1 MKRCPQ
7 CNFVYSGADQ
17 FCDLDGTK
25 LVEADLPLA
34 DREPLDHDGE
44 PLDHKVHA
52 NKETT
57 PIQPGQIWKIA
68 VIGLV
73 AGVAIGS
80 LLFLVY
86 YEMTRQP
93 RGQSANASS
102 ANPGVAKQQMP
113 VSTSRPSLTVTASP
127 DASPSPS
134 PRPSPAPRQD
144 SAKVELSS
152 SPIST
157 SSTDKTRRVP
167 ITIRLVDGRSIE
179 ADKVWEGREG
189 IWYRRGGIVTLLDR
203 KQVKTIERAGQSA
216 TPSPSTQPSPETV
229 SSPRH

>member
-7 CNFVYSGADQ
+7 CNFVYGDADR
-17 FCDLDGTK
+17 FCDLDGTL
-25 LVEADLPLA
+25 LVEADLPIT
-34 DREPLDHDGE
+34 DGE
-44 PLDHKVHA
+44 PPLQNILPVKG
-52 NKETT
+52 TT
-57 PIQPGQIWKIA
+57 PIQPVKNWKIA

-73 AGVAIGS
+73 ASVAIGS

-86 YEMTRQP
+86 YGMTRQP
-93 RGQSANASS
+93 RGQSANASA

-113 VSTSRPSLTVTASP
+113 VSTLRPSPTATTSP
-127 DASPSPS
+127 AASPSPS
-134 PRPSPAPRQD
+134 PTPSPASRQD
-144 SAKVELSS
+144 SARVELSS
-152 SPIST
+152 NPIST
-157 SSTDKTRRVP
+157 SSTDKNKRVP

-179 ADKVWEGREG
+179 ADEVWEGREG

-229 SSPRH
+229 SSPKPER

>member
-7 CNFVYSGADQ
+7 CNSVYSDTDR
-17 FCDLDGTK
+17 FCELDGTL
-25 LVEADLPLA
+25 LVEADLLSA
-34 DREPLDHDGE
+34 EPE

-52 NKETT
+52 VKEV
-57 PIQPGQIWKIA
+57 QASQNWKMPLI
-68 VIGLV
+68 VV

-93 RGQSANASS
+93 QGQSANASS
-102 ANPGVAKQQMP
+102 ANPAVARQQIP
-113 VSTSRPSLTVTASP
+113 VSTLRPSPTATASP
-127 DASPSPS
+127 AASPSPS
-134 PRPSPAPRQD
+134 PTPSPAPRQD
-144 SAKVELSS
+144 SARVELSS

-157 SSTDKTRRVP
+157 SSTDKTKRVP

-179 ADKVWEGREG
+179 ADEAWEGREG
-189 IWYRRGGIVTLLDR
+189 IWYRRSGIVTLLDR
-203 KQVKTIERAGQSA
+203 KQVKAIERAGQSA

-229 SSPRH
+229 SSRRH

>member
-7 CNFVYSGADQ
+7 CNFVYDDADR
-17 FCDLDGTK
+17 FCDLDGTL
-25 LVEADLPLA
+25 LVEADPLSA
-34 DREPLDHDGE
+34 DPQN
-44 PLDHKVHA
+44 LDHKVDA
-52 NKETT
+52 IKETT
-57 PIQPGQIWKIA
+57 PIQSGRIWKIA

-113 VSTSRPSLTVTASP
+113 VSTSRPSLTATASP
-127 DASPSPS
+127 TPSPSPS
-134 PRPSPAPRQD
+134 PTPSPAPRQD
-144 SAKVELSS
+144 SARVELSS

-157 SSTDKTRRVP
+157 SSTDKSKRVP

-179 ADKVWEGREG
+179 ADEVWEGREG

-203 KQVKTIERAGQSA
+203 KQVKAIERAGQSA
-216 TPSPSTQPSPETV
+216 TPSPSPQPSSETV
-229 SSPRH
+229 SSPKPER

>member
-7 CNFVYSGADQ
+7 CNFVYSDADQ

-25 LVEADLPLA
+25 LVAADLPLA
-34 DREPLDHDGE
+34 DGE
-44 PLDHKVHA
+44 PQDYKVHA
-52 NKETT
+52 IKETT
-57 PIQPGQIWKIA
+57 PIQPGQVWKIA

-93 RGQSANASS
+93 QMQSAAKSS
-102 ANPGVAKQQMP
+102 SNPGLANQQIP
-113 VSTSRPSLTVTASP
+113 VSTSRPSPTATASP
-127 DASPSPS
+127 AASPSPS
-134 PRPSPAPRQD
+134 PTPSPAPRQD
-144 SAKVELSS
+144 SARVELSS

-157 SSTDKTRRVP
+157 TSTNKTRRVP
-167 ITIRLVDGRSIE
+167 ITIRLVDGKSIE
-179 ADKVWEGREG
+179 ADEVWEGREG
-189 IWYRRGGIVTLLDR
+189 IWYRQGGIVTLLDR